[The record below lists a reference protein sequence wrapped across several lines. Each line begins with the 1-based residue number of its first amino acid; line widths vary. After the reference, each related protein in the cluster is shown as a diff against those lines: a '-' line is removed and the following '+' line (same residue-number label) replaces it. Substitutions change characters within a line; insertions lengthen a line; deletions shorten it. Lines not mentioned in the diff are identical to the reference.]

1 MTLPMAPGTYQ
12 LDPLHSQI
20 GFTVTH
26 LSLTPVRGPFPEFVG
41 TLQVGER
48 LEDVV
53 LDVAIRMSS
62 VQSGHP
68 GRDEHIQN
76 PDFFHSEPHPDMTFR
91 STSVSEAGEGWIV
104 DGDLTVKGT
113 SQPVRLETTMTGR
126 KVFPLDEKEHLGF
139 VARGLLSRSTFG
151 VAVGVAADM
160 LSDDIEI
167 EIAAQLVATEEPG

>member
-1 MTLPMAPGTYQ
+1 MTLPLAPGIYQ

-26 LSLTPVRGPFPEFVG
+26 LGLTPVRGLFPGFAG

-53 LDVAIRMSS
+53 LDVSIRMSS
-62 VQSGHP
+62 VQSGHQ

-76 PDFFHSEPHPDMTFR
+76 PDFFHSASHPDMTFR
-91 STSVSEAGEGWIV
+91 STSISQTGEGWVV

-113 SQPVRLETTMTGR
+113 SQPMRLETTMTGR
-126 KVFPLDEKEHLGF
+126 KVFPLDEKEHIGF
-139 VARGLLSRSTFG
+139 VASGLLSRTAFG
-151 VAVGVAADM
+151 VAAGVPADL
-160 LSDDIEI
+160 LSEDIEI
-167 EIAAQLVATEEPG
+167 VIAAQLVAVEEHA